1 MTKLR
6 ILDLFCKAGGAGMGY
21 YMAGFDVTGV
31 DIEPQPHYPFAFVQ
45 GDAIEYVKN
54 HGHEFDVIHASPPCQ
69 FHSVT
74 KFSTK
79 TTHHLDLI
87 PPTREALIATGKP
100 YVIENV
106 EGATKEMIDPAR
118 YCGSHFGL
126 RVQRH
131 RMFETNWGLEGV
143 PCSHA
148 WQLKEPRPY
157 VVRMGKSRGGSRSAG
172 TVPVFGH
179 SQLLFDGKTSIRLET
194 IEARKAMG
202 ISWMTKPELNQA
214 IPPAYTHL
222 IGFHLLN
229 TMRDES

>member
-1 MTKLR
+1 MTRPK

-87 PPTREALIATGKP
+87 PPTRQALIAIGLP

-106 EGATKEMIDPAR
+106 EGATKEMINPAR
-118 YCGSHFGL
+118 YCGSAFGL

-131 RMFETNWGLEGV
+131 RMFETNWELESMI
-143 PCSHA
+143 CDHK
-148 WQLKEPRPY
+148 WQRREPLPY
-157 VVRMGKSRGGSRSAG
+157 VVRISKKDGGFRRSG
-172 TVPVFGH
+172 VVPVFGH
-179 SQLLFDGKTSIRLET
+179 DQLLFDGKSDIRQET
-194 IEARKAMG
+194 IVARKAMG

-229 TMRDES
+229 TMRDGS